1 MSIDSDPLGRA
12 KRRGEPEF
20 AARPQLSDDVARHVR
35 RRIFNGAFP
44 AGEYLRLEQLAV
56 ELGIS
61 VTPVREALLNLRAEG
76 LLEQHPRRGFMV
88 LEVTARDMA
97 DVAMVQAFIGGELA
111 ARAAEC
117 ISDEQLEALR
127 TIQGELEQTYEQP
140 DLERTVRLNHEFHRT
155 INVAADSPKL
165 TQFMS
170 GITRYAP
177 ESVFPTLHG
186 WPEQSTKDHRAVI
199 AALEGRDA
207 ELARKAMAE
216 HFAIG
221 VAPLT
226 DQLIER
232 GVIDAELP
240 TSGAGG

>member
-1 MSIDSDPLGRA
+1 MSTAS
-12 KRRGEPEF
+12 EPEF
-20 AARPQLSDDVARHVR
+20 AVRPQLSDDVARHVR
-35 RRIFNGAFP
+35 RRIFNGTYP
-44 AGEYLRLEQLAV
+44 AGEYLRLDQLAV

-97 DVAMVQAFIGGELA
+97 DVAIVQAFIGGELA
-111 ARAAEC
+111 ARAAEN
-117 ISDEQLEALR
+117 ITAEQLASLQE
-127 TIQGELEQTYEQP
+127 IQGELEKAYEQT

-155 INVAADSPKL
+155 INVAAGSPKL

-177 ESVFPTLHG
+177 ESVFPTLQG
-186 WPEQSTKDHRAVI
+186 WPKQSTQDHRAVI
-199 AALEGRDA
+199 AALEARDA
-207 ELARKAMAE
+207 ERARSAMAE
-216 HFAIG
+216 HFTVG

-226 DQLIER
+226 DHLIEH
-232 GVIDAELP
+232 GVIG
-240 TSGAGG
+240 SQVAGPSASA